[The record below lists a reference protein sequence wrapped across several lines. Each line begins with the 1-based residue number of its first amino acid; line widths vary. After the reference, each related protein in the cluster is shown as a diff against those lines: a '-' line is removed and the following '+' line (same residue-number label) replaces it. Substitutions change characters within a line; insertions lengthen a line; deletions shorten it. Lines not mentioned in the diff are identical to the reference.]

1 MAKYLDY
8 EGLKHYNEKLSTT
21 TLAKKLDKTGGTI
34 SGDLTVQKKLK
45 CETAPTENNDVI
57 RKLELD
63 AKSSFS
69 VEVW

>member
-21 TLAKKLDKTGGTI
+21 TLEKKLDKTGGTI

-45 CETAPTENNDVI
+45 CETAPTENNDVL
-57 RKLELD
+57 RYQD
-63 AKSSFS
+63 TA
-69 VEVW
+69 VEVETSLIGA

>member
-21 TLAKKLDKTGGTI
+21 ILPKTGGTI
-34 SGDLTVQKKLK
+34 SGNLTVQKKLK
-45 CETAPTENNDVI
+45 CEMAPTENNDVI

-63 AKSSFS
+63 TKSSFS